1 MVTGITSKFAKAETR
16 ASAKKMTR
24 ITVQQNAT
32 CRNNNGGCHAGFK
45 GDGVTCL
52 TVSVNIQFF
61 DSMTKWTE
69 M

>member
-32 CRNNNGGCHAGFK
+32 CRNNNGGCHVGLK
-45 GDGVTCL
+45 GDGVACL
-52 TVSVNIQFF
+52 VVIGKYIIF
-61 DSMTKWTE
+61 DSMTKWAE